1 MATAPSWP
9 PRYGGDVSRPTFGLH
24 AGPASLRRLLDA
36 VLVIGS
42 ELDLPTV
49 LRRIVEAATELVGA
63 RYGALGVLDES
74 RTHLAEFITV
84 GIDDEGRA
92 AIGPLPK
99 GHGILGLLITDP
111 HPIRLPDLKEHPDS
125 FGFPPHH
132 PQMTS
137 FLGVPVWVR
146 GEVFGNLYL
155 CDRQGDEVFSDVDEE
170 MAVALAAAAGIAIDQ
185 ARLHAQV
192 GEMTMMADR
201 DRIARDL
208 HDRVIQRL
216 FAIGLSLEG
225 ISRGDLPPH
234 VTERLRRAVDDLD
247 ETVRQVRSSIFE
259 LEERRVPGRS
269 LRHEVLAECS
279 AAARSLGH
287 EPVVRF
293 AGPVD
298 SAVDAGTADHLI
310 AVLRE
315 ALANVARHARAQG
328 VDVEVTAADGELVL
342 TVADDGAG
350 IDPAAPPGN
359 GLRNIE
365 HRASGL
371 GGTATIEPGADT
383 GTRVTWTVPLA

>member
-1 MATAPSWP
+1 V
-9 PRYGGDVSRPTFGLH
+9 YGQDVSRPTFGLH
-24 AGPASLRRLLDA
+24 AGPNALRRLLDA

-42 ELDLPTV
+42 ELDLATV
-49 LRRIVEAATELVGA
+49 LQRIIEAATELVDA

-74 RTHLAEFITV
+74 GTYLAQFITV
-84 GIDDEGRA
+84 GIDDETRA

-125 FGFPPHH
+125 FGFPPNH
-132 PQMTS
+132 PPMTS
-137 FLGVPVWVR
+137 FLGVPIRVR

-170 MAVALAAAAGIAIDQ
+170 MAIALAAAAGIAIDQ
-185 ARLHAQV
+185 ARLHARA
-192 GEMTMMADR
+192 GELTMLADR

-225 ISRGDLPPH
+225 ISRSDLPAQ
-234 VTERLRRAVDDLD
+234 VTERLHRAVDDLD

-269 LRHEVLAECS
+269 LRQEVLTECS
-279 AAARSLGH
+279 AAARSLGF

-293 AGPVD
+293 EGPVD
-298 SAVDAGTADHLI
+298 AAAGGATADHLL
-310 AVLRE
+310 AVVRE
-315 ALANVARHARAQG
+315 ALSNVARHAEAHG
-328 VDVEVTAADGELVL
+328 VEVG
-342 TVADDGAG
+342 VAVDDGAIVLSVHDDGRG
-350 IDPAAPPGN
+350 IDPTAPRGD

-365 HRASGL
+365 QRAESL
-371 GGTATIEPGADT
+371 GGAATFDPGDP
-383 GTRVTWTVPLA
+383 GTILRWSAPLG